1 MVVAFI
7 GFVFRK
13 LAEVTPFADIPSQM
27 YDVGYPALI
36 MWL

>member
-1 MVVAFI
+1 VAFI
-7 GFVFRK
+7 GFAFRK
-13 LAEVTPFADIPSQM
+13 LVEDIPFTDIPCQM